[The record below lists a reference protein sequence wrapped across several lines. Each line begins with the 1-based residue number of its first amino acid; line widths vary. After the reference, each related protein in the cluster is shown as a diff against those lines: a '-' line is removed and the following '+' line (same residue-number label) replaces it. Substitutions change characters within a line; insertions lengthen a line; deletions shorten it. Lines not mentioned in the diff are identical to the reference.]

1 MLPITRNTEMGI
13 IGGGYEK
20 GSTSHVRTKFPPAST
35 VYVPSLEGG
44 SKMILG
50 GAGWKDEGIN
60 TLCEY

>member
-1 MLPITRNTEMGI
+1 MGI